1 MVAPFPVST
10 ALLSGS
16 HGQLWSLLFFLLILR
31 PSLGNSWMECS
42 DFINTPQEPK
52 ANMCETFSLSPE
64 QRFQT
69 SHELLKESYY
79 SGRISGSRRV
89 CTWEDKDRPARLP
102 FCPLTALANS
112 QQLSFPGPAEQKTTP
127 PPPMPKQFF
136 RVANAEHPI

>member
-1 MVAPFPVST
+1 
-10 ALLSGS
+10 
-16 HGQLWSLLFFLLILR
+16 
-31 PSLGNSWMECS
+31 MECS
-42 DFINTPQEPK
+42 GFINIPQEPK

-69 SHELLKESYY
+69 SHELLEESH
-79 SGRISGSRRV
+79 SGRISGSRSAG
-89 CTWEDKDRPARLP
+89 TWKDKDRPARLP

-112 QQLSFPGPAEQKTTP
+112 QQLSFLGPAEQKTTP